1 LLRKSAQV
9 IGAILIRRTGNQ
21 IFPQMLA
28 VDAAQRGSGLGN
40 LLLGAALEAC
50 SNKYPDLDE
59 TIWDVFQG
67 FDRLEAWY
75 ERLGGVETD
84 RKGWWVAGPGL
95 ARAINIDA
103 AYECRGIADAAGQ
116 YDGREFCSFEV
127 RIGES
132 AIEVGCLPGP
142 YFRVLSRTAIEDPR
156 FLHTLDR

>member
-1 LLRKSAQV
+1 YLLRKSAQT

-59 TIWDVFQG
+59 TVWDVFQG

-84 RKGWWVAGPGL
+84 RKGL
-95 ARAINIDA
+95 
-103 AYECRGIADAAGQ
+103 
-116 YDGREFCSFEV
+116 
-127 RIGES
+127 
-132 AIEVGCLPGP
+132 VGC
-142 YFRVLSRTAIEDPR
+142 RSRTRTCNKYRCCVRMPR
-156 FLHTLDR
+156 HRRRRRPI